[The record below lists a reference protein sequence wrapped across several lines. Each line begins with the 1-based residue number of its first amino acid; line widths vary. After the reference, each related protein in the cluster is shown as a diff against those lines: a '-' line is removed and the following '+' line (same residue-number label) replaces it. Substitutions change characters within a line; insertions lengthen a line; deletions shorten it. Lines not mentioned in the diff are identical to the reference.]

1 MPGSVQYLFVNTL
14 KNKILYILLSFV
26 LLVQQVNSC
35 QLIGGAAY
43 LNVVVELYQ
52 RETNGDLKK
61 EGPNSSRKMVFPFP
75 LGISVF

>member
-26 LLVQQVNSC
+26 LLVQQMYSH

-43 LNVVVELYQ
+43 LNAGSGALSE
-52 RETNGDLKK
+52 GD
-61 EGPNSSRKMVFPFP
+61 ER
-75 LGISVF
+75 